1 MRLTEREDHVM
12 RMLAKGLTTKQVA
25 RELELSMHTVIDHR
39 KAILRKL
46 EAPNMIAAVCK
57 WKDMVCA

>member
-1 MRLTEREDHVM
+1 MRLTEREIDV
-12 RMLAKGLTTKQVA
+12 LALLSKGLSTKHVA
-25 RELELSMHTVIDHR
+25 RELELSMHTIRDHR

-46 EAPNMIAAVCK
+46 EVPNMVAAVSK